1 MFFRFFFRIFT
12 FSSKNAVRHQNR
24 PIFQPVFG
32 SFFSSVSINSQKLH
46 PAQRNPLQTANRAG
60 CSPRKRW
67 GFRHFSIHSGHMNT
81 FASTPLPSELVSLL
95 GSSLLG
101 SGIRLISF
109 FMAAHHREH
118 LMRLCRTRALEHT
131 VVSARK
137 ASGLQLTRRFI
148 AFIAV
153 FFVIAWP
160 KLIAVFYPN
169 VPISVGY
176 SQRSGGF
183 LSLGATERAHH
194 HAARYASALRHRR
207 ALLRKRACGFETLK
221 DFYD

>member
-1 MFFRFFFRIFT
+1 
-12 FSSKNAVRHQNR
+12 
-24 PIFQPVFG
+24 
-32 SFFSSVSINSQKLH
+32 
-46 PAQRNPLQTANRAG
+46 
-60 CSPRKRW
+60 
-67 GFRHFSIHSGHMNT
+67 MNT

-109 FMAAHHREH
+109 FMMAHHREH
-118 LMRLCRTRALEHT
+118 LLKLCKVRAVEQT
-131 VVSARK
+131 VISARK
-137 ASGLQLTRRFI
+137 TSGLQLTRRAI
-148 AFIAV
+148 ALTAV

-183 LSLGATERAHH
+183 LFFSSAYEKLHWVQLNGLVITPLDTHLLSAIVGL
-194 HAARYASALRHRR
+194 YFGSALVD
-207 ALLRKRACGFETLK
+207 LK
-221 DFYD
+221 H

>member
-1 MFFRFFFRIFT
+1 MF
-12 FSSKNAVRHQNR
+12 S
-24 PIFQPVFG
+24 
-32 SFFSSVSINSQKLH
+32 L
-46 PAQRNPLQTANRAG
+46 
-60 CSPRKRW
+60 
-67 GFRHFSIHSGHMNT
+67 HSGHMNT

-101 SGIRLISF
+101 SGIRLLSF
-109 FMAAHHREH
+109 FMMAHHREH
-118 LMRLCRTRALEHT
+118 LMRLCRTRAIEHT

-148 AFIAV
+148 AFIAI

-169 VPISVGY
+169 IPISVGY

-183 LSLGATERAHH
+183 LFFSSAYEKLHWVQLNGLVITPLDTHLLSAIVGL
-194 HAARYASALRHRR
+194 YFGSALVD
-207 ALLRKRACGFETLK
+207 LK
-221 DFYD
+221 H